1 MKLSKLQELT
11 EKERMNIIIK
21 FQNNFKT
28 VKDKENAL
36 KEMSNADINFLIYCM
51 DNIHGKIFYSKFL
64 KEEK

>member
-21 FQNNFKT
+21 FQNKY
-28 VKDKENAL
+28 KSSKEKEDAL
-36 KEMSNADINFLIYCM
+36 RNMSNADINFLIYCM

-64 KEEK
+64 KEE

>member
-21 FQNNFKT
+21 FQNKY
-28 VKDKENAL
+28 KSSIEKEDAL
-36 KEMSNADINFLIYCM
+36 RNMSNADINFLIYCM

>member
-1 MKLSKLQELT
+1 MKLSKLQKLT

-21 FQNNFKT
+21 FQNKYKT
-28 VKDKENAL
+28 SIEKEDVL

-64 KEEK
+64 KEEN

>member
-21 FQNNFKT
+21 FQNKY
-28 VKDKENAL
+28 KSSLEKEDAL
-36 KEMSNADINFLIYCM
+36 RNMSNADINFLIYCM

>member
-28 VKDKENAL
+28 VKDKEKAL

-51 DNIHGKIFYSKFL
+51 DNIHGKIAYSDFL